1 MTSDD
6 PDRWPIFVLS
16 LEGDETRRAALLN
29 SLAEMGL
36 EAEVLIGVDG
46 RNGLPDWAEA
56 EVDRDGRWSWDH
68 RPSEHLSDGELACAL
83 SHVRAYRKIIE
94 DDLPGAIIFEDDAIL
109 SETFKPFIA
118 ARGYEAGEMVLLGHH
133 HTYVHPFSKTHLCE
147 GVVGHRLVATPAY
160 AHGYALTRDAAAYI
174 LDRAFPIHARAD
186 WPCDIS
192 RLKSWAVD
200 PQIAVQPEDRKE
212 HSHLEAGRRAALDE
226 KLRNKRSSR
235 LFSRVY
241 WFHILR
247 KWLQPSKIRKL
258 LGRRIS

>member
-16 LEGDETRRAALLN
+16 LEGDETRRAPLLN
-29 SLAEMGL
+29 LLAEMGL
-36 EAEVLIGVDG
+36 EAEVLIGIDG

-68 RPSEHLSDGELACAL
+68 RPSEQLSDGELACAL

-94 DDLPGAIIFEDDAIL
+94 DGLPGAIIFEDDAIL

-133 HTYVHPFSKTHLCE
+133 HTYVTRFSKTHLCQ
-147 GVVGHRLVATPAY
+147 GAVGHRLVSTPAY
-160 AHGYALTRDAAAYI
+160 AHGYALTRSAAAYI
-174 LDRAFPIHARAD
+174 LDRALPIHARAD

-192 RLKSWAVD
+192 RLKSLAVD
-200 PQIAVQPEDRKE
+200 PQIAVQPVDRKE
-212 HSHLEAGRRAALDE
+212 LSHLEAGRRSMHSQKFRHKGASHCFSKANWVRMLSKRLDPQRIRR
-226 KLRNKRSSR
+226 LLSR
-235 LFSRVY
+235 RMS
-241 WFHILR
+241 
-247 KWLQPSKIRKL
+247 
-258 LGRRIS
+258 